1 MVGVHIDV
9 TAQRAAEQEILALN
23 AGLERR
29 VADRTAQLM
38 AALDEG
44 VRAREQAES
53 ATRAKSDFLANMSHE
68 IRTPMNAVL
77 GMTDLALRGELGPR
91 QRGYL
96 ERAKSA
102 ADSLLVIINDIL
114 DFSKIEAGKLE
125 MHAEAFAIEQV
136 LQRVASVASVRAHE
150 KGLPL
155 RIEVAP
161 GVPARVVGDSTR
173 LEQVL
178 SNLCTNAVK
187 FTERGE
193 VRLSV
198 SHAEAPGDDGSIALA
213 FSVRDTGIGM
223 TPAQLAQLFQPFNQL
238 DASTTRKYGGTGLGL
253 AISQRLVGMM
263 GGEITAT
270 STPGAG
276 SEFRFVAVFAPDTLA
291 GDARQAAASTE
302 VDGSLAGRRLLLVE
316 DNELNQIVAAELLG
330 PVCGMDVTMAVDG
343 PQALARLAD
352 GGPFDAVLMDVQMPG
367 MDGYEVTRR
376 LRAELGLAR
385 LPVIAMTAH
394 ARQED
399 RQRCLAA
406 GMDDFVSKP
415 FDPEQLFE
423 VLARWIASGGRTDRT
438 D

>member
-1 MVGVHIDV
+1 
-9 TAQRAAEQEILALN
+9 
-23 AGLERR
+23 
-29 VADRTAQLM
+29 
-38 AALDEG
+38 
-44 VRAREQAES
+44 
-53 ATRAKSDFLANMSHE
+53 
-68 IRTPMNAVL
+68 
-77 GMTDLALRGELGPR
+77 
-91 QRGYL
+91 
-96 ERAKSA
+96 
-102 ADSLLVIINDIL
+102 
-114 DFSKIEAGKLE
+114 
-125 MHAEAFAIEQV
+125 
-136 LQRVASVASVRAHE
+136 
-150 KGLPL
+150 
-155 RIEVAP
+155 
-161 GVPARVVGDSTR
+161 
-173 LEQVL
+173 
-178 SNLCTNAVK
+178 
-187 FTERGE
+187 
-193 VRLSV
+193 V

-330 PVCGMDVTMAVDG
+330 TVCGMDVTMAVDG

-423 VLARWIASGGRTDRT
+423 VLARWIASGRRADRT